1 VNWDREGVLLAE
13 AGCRMAGHM
22 SAAASAPSAPSKELS
37 EFARLSGILWE
48 PGATF
53 RDIAARP
60 RWWPPLVIVIALSLV
75 FSYTFTQRGGWEHFF
90 RQQMET
96 NSRMQN
102 MPADQREQTMA
113 MQVKVGPY
121 FAYGGSI
128 LGLPCFALA
137 AAGIFLFLFRTL
149 LGAEL
154 SFKQVFAICCYSFVP
169 LIFSS
174 LMALAVMLLKEPDQF
189 DLQNP
194 ILTNIGAF
202 LDSASTPKWLYS
214 LASSVD
220 VFSLWVMVL
229 MATGLSAAARKISW
243 TTSFM
248 CVLGTWLVYVLLKVG
263 GAAISG

>member
-1 VNWDREGVLLAE
+1 
-13 AGCRMAGHM
+13 MA
-22 SAAASAPSAPSKELS
+22 AAASAESKNLS
-37 EFARLSGILWE
+37 EFARLSGVVWE

-75 FSYTFTQRGGWEHFF
+75 FSATFTERGGWEHFF

-96 NSRMQN
+96 NKQMQN
-102 MPADQREQTMA
+102 MSADQRQQA
-113 MQVKVGPY
+113 LAVQIRVGPY
-121 FAYGGSI
+121 FAYGGAI
-128 LGLPCFALA
+128 IGFPLFALA

-154 SFKQVFAICCYSFVP
+154 SFKQVLAICCYSFVP
-169 LIFSS
+169 LVFST
-174 LMALAVMLLKEPDQF
+174 LMVLAVLLLKDPEQF

-202 LDSASTPKWLYS
+202 LDSASTSKWLYS
-214 LASSVD
+214 LAASVD
-220 VFSLWVMVL
+220 LFSLWVMVL
-229 MATGLSAAARKISW
+229 MATGLAAAARKISW
-243 TTSFM
+243 STSFM
-248 CVLGTWLVYVLLKVG
+248 CVLGTWSVYVLLKVG

>member
-1 VNWDREGVLLAE
+1 MLLAK

-22 SAAASAPSAPSKELS
+22 SAAASAPSAPSKALS
-37 EFARLSGILWE
+37 EFGRLSGIIWE

-60 RWWPPLVIVIALSLV
+60 RWWPPLVLVIALSLV

-102 MPADQREQTMA
+102 LPADQREQTMA
-113 MQVKVGPY
+113 VQVKVGPY
-121 FAYGGSI
+121 FAFGGAI
-128 LGLPCFALA
+128 IGIPLFALA

-169 LIFSS
+169 LIFST

-194 ILTNIGAF
+194 VLTNIGAF
-202 LDSASTPKWLYS
+202 MDSVSTPKWLYA

>member
-1 VNWDREGVLLAE
+1 
-13 AGCRMAGHM
+13 M
-22 SAAASAPSAPSKELS
+22 SAAASAPSAPAKGLS

-60 RWWPPLVIVIALSLV
+60 RWWPPLVVVIALSLV

-102 MPADQREQTMA
+102 LPADQREQTMA

-121 FAYGGSI
+121 FAYGGAI
-128 LGLPCFALA
+128 IGIPCFALI

-149 LGAEL
+149 LGAQL
-154 SFKQVFAICCYSFVP
+154 SFKQVFAICCYSFIP
-169 LIFSS
+169 LIFST

-202 LDSASTPKWLYS
+202 MDSVSTPKWLYT

-220 VFSLWVMVL
+220 AFSLWVMVL

-263 GAAISG
+263 GAAVSG

>member
-1 VNWDREGVLLAE
+1 
-13 AGCRMAGHM
+13 M
-22 SAAASAPSAPSKELS
+22 SATASAPSAPAKELS

-75 FSYTFTQRGGWEHFF
+75 FSVTFTQRGGWEHFF

-96 NSRMQN
+96 NSRMQS
-102 MPADQREQTMA
+102 MTADQRAQTMA
-113 MQVKVGPY
+113 IQIKVAPY
-121 FAYGGSI
+121 FAYGAAVVGF
-128 LGLPCFALA
+128 PFFAVV
-137 AAGIFLFLFRTL
+137 AAGVFLLLFRTL
-149 LGAEL
+149 LGADVT
-154 SFKQVFAICCYSFVP
+154 FKQIYAVCCYSFVP

-174 LMALAVMLLKEPDQF
+174 IMALAVMLLKEPDQF

-194 ILTNIGAF
+194 ILTNVGAF
-202 LDSASTPKWLYS
+202 LDSVSTPKWLYA

-220 VFSLWVMVL
+220 VFSAWVMIL
-229 MATGLSAAARKISW
+229 MATGLSTAARKISW
-243 TTSFM
+243 STSFM
-248 CVLGTWLVYVLLKVG
+248 CVLGTWMVYVLLKVG

>member
-1 VNWDREGVLLAE
+1 
-13 AGCRMAGHM
+13 M
-22 SAAASAPSAPSKELS
+22 SAAASAPTAPSKELS

-75 FSYTFTQRGGWEHFF
+75 FSVTFTQRGGWEHFF

-102 MPADQREQTMA
+102 LTPDQRAQTMA
-113 MQVKVGPY
+113 IQVKVGPY
-121 FAYGGSI
+121 FAYGAAVIGMP
-128 LGLPCFALA
+128 LFALA
-137 AAGIFLFLFRTL
+137 AAGIFLLLFRTL
-149 LGAEL
+149 LGADV
-154 SFKQVFAICCYSFVP
+154 SFKQVYAICCYSLVP
-169 LIFSS
+169 LIFSTI
-174 LMALAVMLLKEPDQF
+174 MALAVMLLKEPDQF

-194 ILTNIGAF
+194 VLTNIGAF
-202 LDSASTPKWLYS
+202 MDSVSTPKWLYS

-220 VFSLWVMVL
+220 VFSAWVLVL

-243 TTSFM
+243 STSFM
-248 CVLGTWLVYVLLKVG
+248 CVLGTWMVYVLLKVG

>member
-1 VNWDREGVLLAE
+1 
-13 AGCRMAGHM
+13 M
-22 SAAASAPSAPSKELS
+22 SATASAPSAPSKELS
-37 EFARLSGILWE
+37 EFARLSGIIWE

-60 RWWPPLVIVIALSLV
+60 RWWPPLVVVIALSLV
-75 FSYTFTQRGGWEHFF
+75 FSSIFTQRGGWEHFF

-102 MPADQREQTMA
+102 MPADERAKTMA
-113 MQVKVGPY
+113 IQVKVGPY
-121 FAYGGSI
+121 FAYGGAIIGI
-128 LGLPCFALA
+128 LCFALI

-169 LIFSS
+169 LIFST

-194 ILTNIGAF
+194 VLTNIGAF
-202 LDSASTPKWLYS
+202 MDSVSTPKWLYA

-220 VFSLWVMVL
+220 VFSLWVMAL
-229 MATGLSAAARKISW
+229 MATGLSAAARKIFW

>member
-1 VNWDREGVLLAE
+1 
-13 AGCRMAGHM
+13 M
-22 SAAASAPSAPSKELS
+22 
-37 EFARLSGILWE
+37 
-48 PGATF
+48 
-53 RDIAARP
+53 
-60 RWWPPLVIVIALSLV
+60 IVISLSLV
-75 FSYTFTQRGGWEHFF
+75 FSFMFTQRGGWDHFF

-96 NSRMQN
+96 NSRMQS
-102 MPADQREQTMA
+102 MPADQREQTVA

-121 FAYGGSI
+121 FAYGGALFAI
-128 LGLPCFALA
+128 PLFALA
-137 AAGIFLFLFRTL
+137 AAGIFLFLFRSL

-174 LMALAVMLLKEPDQF
+174 LMTLAVMLLKDPDQF

-194 ILTNIGAF
+194 VLSNIGAF

-220 VFSLWVMVL
+220 VFSFWIMVL
-229 MATGLSAAARKISW
+229 MATGLAAAARKISW
-243 TTSFM
+243 TTSFL
-248 CVLGTWLVYVLLKVG
+248 CVLGTWMVYVLLKMG

>member
-1 VNWDREGVLLAE
+1 
-13 AGCRMAGHM
+13 MSSHM
-22 SAAASAPSAPSKELS
+22 SAVSSAPTAPSKELS

-75 FSYTFTQRGGWEHFF
+75 FSVTFTQRGGWEHFF

-96 NSRMQN
+96 NSRMQS
-102 MPADQREQTMA
+102 MTADQRAQTLA
-113 MQVKVGPY
+113 IQVKVGPY
-121 FAYGGSI
+121 FAIGGAVV
-128 LGLPCFALA
+128 GFPVFAVV
-137 AAGIFLFLFRTL
+137 AAGIFLLLFRTL
-149 LGAEL
+149 LGADVT
-154 SFKQVFAICCYSFVP
+154 FKQVYAVCCYSFIP

-174 LMALAVMLLKEPDQF
+174 IMALAVMLLKEPDQF

-194 ILTNIGAF
+194 ILTNVGAF
-202 LDSASTPKWLYS
+202 LDALSTPKWLYA

-220 VFSLWVMVL
+220 VFSAWVMVL

-243 TTSFM
+243 STSFM
-248 CVLGTWLVYVLLKVG
+248 CVLGTWLVYVLLKMG
-263 GAAISG
+263 GAAVSG

>member
-1 VNWDREGVLLAE
+1 MIN

-22 SAAASAPSAPSKELS
+22 SAAATVPSAPAKELG
-37 EFARLSGILWE
+37 EFARLSGVLWE

-75 FSYTFTQRGGWEHFF
+75 FSVTFTQRGGWEHFF

-102 MPADQREQTMA
+102 MPADQRAQTLA
-113 MQVKVGPY
+113 IQVKVAPY
-121 FAYGGSI
+121 FAYGAAVFGI
-128 LGLPCFALA
+128 PFFALVTS
-137 AAGIFLFLFRTL
+137 GIFLLLFRSL
-149 LGAEL
+149 LGADL
-154 SFKQVFAICCYSFVP
+154 SFKQIYAICCYSFVP

-202 LDSASTPKWLYS
+202 MDSVSTPKWLYS
-214 LASSVD
+214 LAASLD
-220 VFSLWVMVL
+220 AFSLWVMVL
-229 MATGLSAAARKISW
+229 MATGVSAAARKISW
-243 TTSFM
+243 STSFM
-248 CVLGTWLVYVLLKVG
+248 CVLGSWTVYVLLKMG
-263 GAAISG
+263 GAAFSG